1 MKEKIY
7 TNMKK
12 QIIIL
17 LLIITIFTSCSNK
30 LQNLDKQTNFLNIT
44 NKLVKPLCKDIY
56 PHKVLYI
63 TDFVN
68 ETYLQ
73 NKSKLGFLLSNNL
86 KVNILDR
93 SCTTSNVIK
102 SFELGDNVKIG
113 SEGSRIF
120 TRKLDDLATKAI
132 DENNQIFVGTY
143 IFTSK
148 QLILYLKLINLNTK
162 NIISSNT
169 VSIPI
174 TDEIKDLEGLK
185 TSYDIIKDNKM
196 KSTNR
201 IYKPF
206 HL

>member
-1 MKEKIY
+1 MKEKTY
-7 TNMKK
+7 TNMKNK
-12 QIIIL
+12 IIFL
-17 LLIITIFTSCSNK
+17 LLILTIFTSCSSK

-44 NKLVKPLCKDIY
+44 NKLVKPICKDIY

-86 KVNILDR
+86 KVNILNK
-93 SCTTSNVIK
+93 SCTKSNVIK
-102 SFELGDNVKIG
+102 SFELGDNVKMG

-120 TRKLDDLATKAI
+120 TRKLTELATKVV

-169 VSIPI
+169 ISIPI
-174 TDEIKDLEGLK
+174 TDEIRDLEGLK
-185 TSYDIIKDNKM
+185 TSHDVINDKKE
-196 KSTNR
+196 KSINN
-201 IYKPF
+201 IYTPF